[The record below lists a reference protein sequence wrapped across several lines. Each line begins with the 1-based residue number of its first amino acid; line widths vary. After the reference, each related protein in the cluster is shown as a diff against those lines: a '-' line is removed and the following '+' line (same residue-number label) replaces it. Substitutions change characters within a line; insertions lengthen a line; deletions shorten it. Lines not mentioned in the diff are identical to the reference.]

1 MPVTDEFYGRAPL
14 YFCFIILMTM
24 NGEFKHIFKVL
35 LPGVLLTCMALLS
48 SCADDAGDSDRHGST
63 ATLQMQV
70 STRAEGDQAGE
81 SGTEP
86 GDENEN
92 IHSICVLLVNSQGNV
107 AWKYINDNLSDDA
120 SETEY
125 LSEPI
130 QDLPLGTYDVYAFAN
145 FDYYTNGAGG
155 AAGLWTTLKNLVEGD
170 PFDESKSILSLV
182 VDDPASRMDFTLQR
196 YIPMSGKEENFVVS
210 SNTSII
216 PVTLDRLVSKVQI
229 SVSVENAKYVT
240 GLTFGGWANKVTLF
254 SGADLGDNVTFNNSK
269 EINKDEMTVD
279 DDGTVVVS
287 PFYVN
292 ETPGGHTFNVIV
304 KTEETT
310 AGNPESVYTATTKQ
324 SGLPRNHIYPLA
336 ITINNWG
343 LDITAKCWVSPIG
356 HYPVEVVA
364 DFTKNTYSIE
374 IPEGAQFEF
383 TLNGLTGQGMT
394 GGQCV
399 WKIDPATTPGI
410 AFEGNTGSVE
420 TVKGHVTA
428 SAGKK
433 FSLNVS
439 ATWTDASGNRYQRT
453 YTVNMTTTDIA
464 DAVFETGGT
473 RAASPF
479 ARAAEWGGVRNVF
492 PEVLDIHV
500 KR

>member
-14 YFCFIILMTM
+14 YFCFIILMNM
-24 NGEFKHIFKVL
+24 NGDFKHIIKKL
-35 LPGVLLTCMALLS
+35 LPGMLLVLTAVMA
-48 SCADDAGDSDRHGST
+48 SCAEDADEGDRHGST

-86 GDENEN
+86 GGENEN

-145 FDYYTNGAGG
+145 FDYYTSGEG
-155 AAGLWTTLKNLVEGD
+155 AAGLWTTLYGIQVGST
-170 PFDESKSILSLV
+170 FDTGILNLV
-182 VDDPASRMDFTLQR
+182 VDDPASKINFDEGR
-196 YIPMSGKEENFVVS
+196 YIPMTGKNEDFNVTAT
-210 SNTSII
+210 TSII
-216 PVTLDRLVSKVQI
+216 PVQLDRLVSKVRI
-229 SVSVENAKYVT
+229 TVSGESAKDVT
-240 GLTFGGWANKVTLF
+240 ELTFSSWADKVTLF
-254 SGADLGDNVTFNNSK
+254 S
-269 EINKDEMTVD
+269 
-279 DDGTVVVS
+279 DGTLSGDVSYEKSITVRDKPVDENGTVTVS

-292 ETPGGHTFNVIV
+292 ETPNGHQFNVSV
-304 KTEETT
+304 TTKETT
-310 AGNPESVYTATTKQ
+310 AGNPESIYIATTKQ
-324 SGLPRNHIYPLA
+324 SGLPRNSIYPLA
-336 ITINNWG
+336 ITINDWG

-356 HYPVEVVA
+356 HYPVPVKA
-364 DFTKNTYSIE
+364 TLDPNTYSID
-374 IPEGAQFEF
+374 IPEGAQFQF
-383 TLNGLTGQGMT
+383 TLGGLEG
-394 GGQCV
+394 
-399 WKIDPATTPGI
+399 IDNSTAIWNIIPEDAPGI
-410 AFEGNTGSVE
+410 AFEDYTDGVE

-428 SAGKK
+428 TAGNTYV
-433 FSLNVS
+433 LNVL
-439 ATWTDASGNRYQRT
+439 ATWQDASGNQYQRT

-479 ARAAEWGGVRNVF
+479 TRAAEWGGARNVL

>member
-14 YFCFIILMTM
+14 YFCFIILMNM
-24 NGEFKHIFKVL
+24 NGDFKHIIKKL
-35 LPGVLLTCMALLS
+35 LPGMLLVLTAVMA
-48 SCADDAGDSDRHGST
+48 SCAEDADEGDRHGST

-70 STRAEGDQAGE
+70 STRAEGDQADE

-86 GDENEN
+86 GGENEN

-145 FDYYTNGAGG
+145 FDYYTSGEG
-155 AAGLWTTLKNLVEGD
+155 AAGLWTTLEGLKEGSG
-170 PFDESKSILSLV
+170 FNKSILSFV
-182 VDDPASRMDFTLQR
+182 VDDPASQINFDSGNF
-196 YIPMSGKEENFVVS
+196 IPMTGKNNVTVT
-210 SNTSII
+210 SNTSVIS
-216 PVTLDRLVSKVQI
+216 VQLDRLVSKVQI
-229 SVSVENAKYVT
+229 TVSGESAKDVT
-240 GLTFGGWANKVTLF
+240 ELTFSGWADKVALF
-254 SGADLGDNVTFNNSK
+254 SDETLSGNVSYEKSVTVEGK
-269 EINKDEMTVD
+269 TVD
-279 DDGTVVVS
+279 ENGTVIVS

-292 ETPGGHTFNVIV
+292 ETSSEHTFNVRV
-304 KTEETT
+304 TTNEST
-310 AGNPESVYTATTKQ
+310 AGNPESIYTATTEQ

-356 HYPVEVVA
+356 HYPVPVVPSI
-364 DFTKNTYSIE
+364 DPGTYNIKM
-374 IPEGAQFEF
+374 PEGAQFEL
-383 TLNGLTGQGMT
+383 TLNGLTGQGIA
-394 GGQCV
+394 GAQCV
-399 WKIDPATTPGI
+399 WNIDPTTTPGI
-410 AFEGNTGSVE
+410 AFDGYTEGVE

-428 SAGKK
+428 SAGKTFK
-433 FSLNVS
+433 LNVV
-439 ATWTDASGNRYQRT
+439 ATWQDTSGNQYQRT
-453 YTVNMTTTDIA
+453 YTVNMTTTDIT

-479 ARAAEWGGVRNVF
+479 TRAAEWGWARNVL

>member
-1 MPVTDEFYGRAPL
+1 
-14 YFCFIILMTM
+14 M
-24 NGEFKHIFKVL
+24 NGDFKHIIKKL
-35 LPGVLLTCMALLS
+35 LPGMLLVLTAVMV
-48 SCADDAGDSDRHGST
+48 SCAEDADEGDRHGST

-145 FDYYTNGAGG
+145 FDYYTDG
-155 AAGLWTTLKNLVEGD
+155 AAGLWTTLDGIQVGST
-170 PFDESKSILSLV
+170 FDTGILSFV
-182 VDDPASRMDFTLQR
+182 VDDPASKIKFDEKR
-196 YIPMSGKEENFVVS
+196 YIPMSGKKEDFNVTAT
-210 SNTSII
+210 TSII
-216 PVTLDRLVSKVQI
+216 PVQLDRLVSKVRI
-229 SVSVENAKYVT
+229 TVSGESAKDVT
-240 GLTFGGWANKVTLF
+240 ELTFSGWADKVMLF
-254 SGADLGDNVTFNNSK
+254 SDKTLSGNVSYKKYITVRDK
-269 EINKDEMTVD
+269 TVD
-279 DDGTVVVS
+279 ENGTVVVS

-292 ETPGGHTFNVIV
+292 ETPDGHTFNVSV
-304 KTEETT
+304 KTNEST
-310 AGNPESVYTATTKQ
+310 AGNPESIYTATTKQ
-324 SGLPRNHIYPLA
+324 SGLPRNSIYPLA

-343 LDITAKCWVSPIG
+343 LNITAQCWLSPIG
-356 HYPVEVVA
+356 ALPQEVRA
-364 DFTKNTYSIE
+364 DFETGTYNIS

-383 TLNGLTGQGMT
+383 TLGGLEGKDNST
-394 GGQCV
+394 
-399 WKIDPATTPGI
+399 ATWSINPDNTPGI
-410 AFEGNTGSVE
+410 AFENYTDGLT

-428 SAGKK
+428 SAGKT
-433 FSLNVS
+433 FSLGV
-439 ATWTDASGNRYQRT
+439 TASFIENGLDYKRT
-453 YTVNMTTTDIA
+453 YTVKLKTVDIF
-464 DAVFETGGT
+464 DAEFKTT
-473 RAASPF
+473 RALSLWSPF
-479 ARAAEWGGVRNVF
+479 TRVTEWGGARNVQ

>member
-1 MPVTDEFYGRAPL
+1 
-14 YFCFIILMTM
+14 M

-70 STRAEGDQAGE
+70 STRAEGDQT
-81 SGTEP
+81 GTEDKQP
-86 GDENEN
+86 GGAYEN
-92 IHSICVLLVNSQGNV
+92 IHSLCVLLVNAEGNV
-107 AWKYINDNLSDDA
+107 AWKYVNDNLSDDA
-120 SETEY
+120 SETEF

-145 FDYYTNGAGG
+145 FDYYTDGAGG
-155 AAGLWTTLKNLVEGD
+155 AAGLWTTLDGIQVSST
-170 PFDESKSILSLV
+170 FDTGILSFV
-182 VDDPASRMDFTLQR
+182 VDDPASRMDFTQQR
-196 YIPMSGKEENFVVS
+196 YIPMSGKKEDFNVTAT
-210 SNTSII
+210 TSII
-216 PVTLDRLVSKVQI
+216 PVQLDRLVSKVRI
-229 SVSVENAKYVT
+229 TVSGESAKDVT
-240 GLTFGGWANKVTLF
+240 ELTFSGWADKVMLF
-254 SGADLGDNVTFNNSK
+254 SDETLSDNVS
-269 EINKDEMTVD
+269 NKKSITVRDKTVD
-279 DDGTVVVS
+279 ENGTVVVS

-292 ETPGGHTFNVIV
+292 ETPDGHAFDIIV

-364 DFTKNTYSIE
+364 DFTENTYSIE

-410 AFEGNTGSVE
+410 AFENYTADST

-428 SAGKK
+428 SAGKT
-433 FSLNVS
+433 FSLGV
-439 ATWTDASGNRYQRT
+439 TASFTENGLDYQRT
-453 YTVNMTTTDIA
+453 YTVKLTTVDIF
-464 DAVFETGGT
+464 DAEFKTT
-473 RAASPF
+473 RVSSLWSPF
-479 ARAAEWGGVRNVF
+479 TCAAEWGGARNVL